1 MTITLPL
8 PLRTYQYRPL
18 TVFSL
23 LDADTDRVLPSLF
36 EMCVKGGRSSRSRT
50 DARDYEGYRRAL
62 LDSGTVTGF
71 EDKRDQALLDGWL
84 RSCVVDMGAV
94 GRAKTGEQML
104 AIAPLTLA
112 AYRAG
117 LPKERTRHR
126 GIDDVIYRLLLDAV
140 ARDLPKPGSGA
151 PAAALRELVTRTI
164 GRGLGIGPGP
174 MWEPRLDDSGK
185 LDIGALLAFR
195 FVEGFAMGDAR
206 EVDST
211 APESPLPGVTAA
223 LGTMLL
229 DHLRV
234 YGDRLPVP
242 ALMSSFA
249 ALMTMGIFAF
259 SLRADAAARELL
271 RSGPRSVIVPP
282 DLADGPA
289 PASLLEL
296 YCDFT
301 GDLGSESD
309 RMSRSCVARDL
320 DRVRLAFR
328 DRLTFV
334 VMENVLPR
342 IPGASERRAE
352 LSPADRLVQLVGLRE
367 HRRVES
373 YVDGRFDE
381 LISSAEASTD
391 ATGPDLDFL
400 RRLQSADRPELEKL
414 LDVVEHVNEGPAVR
428 NAVKWYG
435 SVGGLEKPYGLLRGD
450 VRNRR
455 SWRYAP
461 GDELLT
467 ALLLAVFVEPG
478 GRTHRPAMPLR
489 EVLDAL
495 AHRFGILIDRPP
507 AYLDGAEA
515 REAATTNREAF
526 TQRLQLLGCF
536 DSLSD
541 DFSVQIVRHPL
552 GDLA

>member
-1 MTITLPL
+1 MTIVLPL
-8 PLRTYQYRPL
+8 ALRTYQYRPL

-50 DARDYEGYRRAL
+50 DARDYVGYRETL
-62 LDSGTVTGF
+62 LSSGSVTGF
-71 EDKRDQALLDGWL
+71 TDKRDLALLDGWL
-84 RSCVVDMGAV
+84 RSCVVEMGAV

-104 AIAPLTLA
+104 AIAPVTLA

-117 LPKERTRHR
+117 LPTKRDRHR
-126 GIDDVIYRLLLDAV
+126 GIDDVVYRLLLDAITREV
-140 ARDLPKPGSGA
+140 SGTDPGA
-151 PAAALRELVTRTI
+151 AAAALRELVTRTV
-164 GRGLGIGPGP
+164 GSGLGIGPGP
-174 MWEPRLDDSGK
+174 TWEPRLDDPAQ

-195 FVEGFAMGDAR
+195 FVEGFQMGDAR
-206 EVDST
+206 EIDST
-211 APESPLPGVTAA
+211 AAQESPLPGVTAA
-223 LGTMLL
+223 LGETLL

-234 YGDRLPVP
+234 YGERMPVP

-249 ALMTMGIFAF
+249 GLMTIGIFGF

-271 RSGPRSVIVPP
+271 RTLEAPQ
-282 DLADGPA
+282 DLSDGPA
-289 PASLLEL
+289 PPSPLEV

-301 GDLGSESD
+301 GRLGSESD
-309 RMSRSCVARDL
+309 RLARGCVARDL

-328 DRLTFV
+328 DRMTFV
-334 VMENVLPR
+334 VVENALPR
-342 IPGASERRAE
+342 IPGEAERRAG
-352 LSPADRLVQLVGLRE
+352 LSAPARLVQLAQLRE
-367 HRRVES
+367 HRRIES
-373 YVDGRFDE
+373 YAEARMDDLVAQAQ
-381 LISSAEASTD
+381 SSAD
-391 ATGPDLDFL
+391 ATGPDLELL
-400 RRLQSADRPELEKL
+400 RRVQGADTSELDKL
-414 LDVVEHVNEGPAVR
+414 LDVLDHVNQDR
-428 NAVKWYG
+428 AVKNAAAWFK
-435 SVGGLEKPYGLLRGD
+435 SVGGIEKPYGLLRGD

-478 GRTHRPAMPLR
+478 GTRHRPAMPLR
-489 EVLDAL
+489 HVLDAL

-507 AYLDGAEA
+507 AFLDGAEA
-515 REAATTNREAF
+515 REAATANREAF

-552 GDLA
+552 GDLT

>member
-23 LDADTDRVLPSLF
+23 LDTDTDRVLPSLF

-50 DARDYEGYRRAL
+50 DARDYDGYRRAL
-62 LDSGTVTGF
+62 LESGAVEGF
-71 EDKRDQALLDGWL
+71 EDPRDQALLDGWL

-104 AIAPLTLA
+104 AVAPLTLA

-126 GIDDVIYRLLLDAV
+126 GIDDLVYRLLLDAV
-140 ARDLPKPGSGA
+140 DPSSSGYST
-151 PAAALRELVTRTI
+151 AALRDLVTRTV

-174 MWEPRLDDSGK
+174 KWEPRLDDPSK

-206 EVDST
+206 EVD
-211 APESPLPGVTAA
+211 APVPGQPLPGVASEF
-223 LGTMLL
+223 GSMLL
-229 DHLRV
+229 AHLRA

-249 ALMTMGIFAF
+249 ALMSLGLFTF
-259 SLRADAAARELL
+259 SLRADAAAHELL
-271 RSGPRSVIVPP
+271 RTGEPP
-282 DLADGPA
+282 ADFSDGPA
-289 PASLLEL
+289 PPSPLEL

-301 GDLGSESD
+301 GNLGSESD
-309 RMSRSCVARDL
+309 RLSRRCVERDL
-320 DRVRLAFR
+320 DHVRLAFR
-328 DRLTFV
+328 DRMTFV
-334 VMENVLPR
+334 VMEQALPR
-342 IPGASERRAE
+342 IPGEQERREA
-352 LSPADRLVQLVGLRE
+352 LSRSGRLVQLAMLRG

-373 YVDGRFDE
+373 YAEGRIDDLLAFAE
-381 LISSAEASTD
+381 SSAEATE
-391 ATGPDLDFL
+391 PDLDFL
-400 RRLQSADRPELEKL
+400 RRLQSADETELDKL
-414 LDVVEHVNEGPAVR
+414 LDILEYVNQDKAVR
-428 NAVKWYG
+428 NAVHWYW
-435 SVGGLEKPYGLLRGD
+435 SVGGLEKPYGFLRGTTL
-450 VRNRR
+450 NRR

-467 ALLLAVFVEPG
+467 ALLLAVFVEPDG
-478 GRTHRPAMPLR
+478 VTSRATMPLR
-489 EVLDAL
+489 EVIDAL

-507 AYLDGAEA
+507 AFLDGAEA
-515 REAATTNREAF
+515 REAATANREAF
-526 TQRLQLLGCF
+526 TKRLQLLGCF

-552 GDLA
+552 GDA

>member
-23 LDADTDRVLPSLF
+23 LDADTDRALPSLF

-62 LDSGTVTGF
+62 LDSGGVTGF
-71 EDKRDQALLDGWL
+71 ADKRDQALLDGWL

-126 GIDDVIYRLLLDAV
+126 GIDDVVYRLLLDAV
-140 ARDLPKPGSGA
+140 SRDLPGSGSGA
-151 PAAALRELVTRTI
+151 STATLRELVTRTI

-174 MWEPRLDDSGK
+174 TWEPRLEDPGK

-195 FVEGFAMGDAR
+195 FVEGFAMSDAR

-211 APESPLPGVTAA
+211 APESPLPGVSAA

-229 DHLRV
+229 DHLQV

-249 ALMTMGIFAF
+249 ALMATGIFAF

-271 RSGPRSVIVPP
+271 RTGEAPP
-282 DLADGPA
+282 DLSDGPA
-289 PASLLEL
+289 PASPLEL

-309 RMSRSCVARDL
+309 RMTRSCVARDL

-328 DRLTFV
+328 DRMTFV
-334 VMENVLPR
+334 VLENALPR
-342 IPGASERRAE
+342 IPGQAERRVGMTAVE
-352 LSPADRLVQLVGLRE
+352 RLVQLAELRD

-373 YVDGRFDE
+373 YAEARLDDLVAE
-381 LISSAEASTD
+381 AQSSAD
-391 ATGPDLDFL
+391 ATGPDLEL
-400 RRLQSADRPELEKL
+400 LLRLQSAETSELDKL
-414 LDVVEHVNEGPAVR
+414 LDVLEHVNESKAVR
-428 NAVKWYG
+428 NAAAWFK
-435 SVGGLEKPYGLLRGD
+435 SLGGLEKSYGLLRGD

-467 ALLLAVFVEPG
+467 ALLLAIFVEPG
-478 GRTHRPAMPLR
+478 GTAHRPAMPLR
-489 EVLDAL
+489 DVLDAL

-507 AYLDGAEA
+507 AFLDGAEA
-515 REAATTNREAF
+515 REAATANREAF

-552 GDLA
+552 GDQA

>member
-1 MTITLPL
+1 MTLSLPT

-23 LDADTDRVLPSLF
+23 LDTDTDRVLPALF

-62 LDSGTVTGF
+62 LESGTVEGF
-71 EDKRDQALLDGWL
+71 EDPRDFALLDGWL

-104 AIAPLTLA
+104 AVAPLTLA

-126 GIDDVIYRLLLDAV
+126 GIDDVVYRLLLAAIGD
-140 ARDLPKPGSGA
+140 RQSGNA
-151 PAAALRELVTRTI
+151 TAELRELVTRTI

-174 MWEPRLDDSGK
+174 KWEPRLEDPSR
-185 LDIGALLAFR
+185 LDIGALLAYR
-195 FVEGFAMGDAR
+195 FVEGFTMGDAR
-206 EVDST
+206 EVDVV
-211 APESPLPGVTAA
+211 APDSPLPGVSAD
-223 LGTMLL
+223 LGAMLL
-229 DHLRV
+229 SHLRV
-234 YGDRLPVP
+234 YGERLPVP

-249 ALMTMGIFAF
+249 ALMALGLFTF
-259 SLRADAAARELL
+259 SLRADAVVRELL
-271 RSGPRSVIVPP
+271 RTGEPP
-282 DLADGPA
+282 ADLTDGPA
-289 PASLLEL
+289 PPSPLEL

-309 RMSRSCVARDL
+309 RMSRRCVERDL

-328 DRLTFV
+328 DRMTFV
-334 VMENVLPR
+334 VVDQALPR
-342 IPGASERRAE
+342 IAGELERRDA
-352 LSPADRLVQLVGLRE
+352 LSRSGRLVQLAMLRG

-373 YVDGRFDE
+373 YAEGRIDDLLADAEGSGEATDPE
-381 LISSAEASTD
+381 LE
-391 ATGPDLDFL
+391 FL
-400 RRLQSADRPELEKL
+400 RRVQASDEPEVDKL
-414 LDVVEHVNEGPAVR
+414 LDILAAVNQEPAVR
-428 NAVKWYG
+428 NAVKWYW
-435 SVGGLEKPYGLLRGD
+435 SVGGLEKPYGILRGT
-450 VRNRR
+450 VRSRR

-461 GDELLT
+461 ADELLT
-467 ALLLAVFVEPG
+467 ALLLAVFVEPDG
-478 GRTHRPAMPLR
+478 TTSRASMPLR

-495 AHRFGILIDRPP
+495 AHRFGILVDRPP
-507 AYLDGAEA
+507 AFLDGAEA
-515 REAATTNREAF
+515 REAATANREAF

-552 GDLA
+552 GDA

>member
-1 MTITLPL
+1 MTISLPT

-23 LDADTDRVLPSLF
+23 LDTDTDRVLPQLF

-50 DARDYEGYRRAL
+50 DARDYDGYRRAL
-62 LDSGTVTGF
+62 LASGTVEGF
-71 EDKRDQALLDGWL
+71 DDPRDQALIDGWL

-104 AIAPLTLA
+104 AVAPLTLA

-117 LPKERTRHR
+117 LPKERQRHR
-126 GIDDVIYRLLLDAV
+126 GIDDTVYRLLLEAIDREA
-140 ARDLPKPGSGA
+140 PGGGSGGT
-151 PAAALRELVTRTI
+151 AAALRELVTRTI
-164 GRGLGIGPGP
+164 GRGLAIGPGP
-174 MWEPRLDDSGK
+174 KWEPRLEDPSK

-206 EVDST
+206 EVDAV
-211 APESPLPGVTAA
+211 APDSPLPGVAA
-223 LGTMLL
+223 DLGAMLL
-229 DHLRV
+229 SHLRT
-234 YGDRLPVP
+234 YGERLPVP

-249 ALMTMGIFAF
+249 ALMALGLFTF

-271 RSGPRSVIVPP
+271 RTGEPP
-282 DLADGPA
+282 ADLTDGPA
-289 PASLLEL
+289 PPSPLEL

-301 GDLGSESD
+301 GNLGSESD
-309 RMSRSCVARDL
+309 RLSRRCVERDL

-328 DRLTFV
+328 DRMTFV
-334 VMENVLPR
+334 VVEQALPR
-342 IPGASERRAE
+342 IAGEQERREA
-352 LSPADRLVQLVGLRE
+352 LSRSGRLVQLAMLRG

-373 YVDGRFDE
+373 YAEGRIDD
-381 LISSAEASTD
+381 LLADAETSGD
-391 ATGPDLDFL
+391 ATEPDVEFL
-400 RRLQSADRPELEKL
+400 RRVQAADDSEVDKL
-414 LDVVEHVNEGPAVR
+414 LDVIEHVNQAKAVR
-428 NAVKWYG
+428 NAVAWFW
-435 SVGGLEKPYGLLRGD
+435 SVGGLEKTYGLLRGS
-450 VRNRR
+450 VRSRR

-467 ALLLAVFVEPG
+467 ALLLAVFVEPDG
-478 GRTHRPAMPLR
+478 VTSRATMPLR
-489 EVLDAL
+489 EVLNAL

-507 AYLDGAEA
+507 AFLDGAEA
-515 REAATTNREAF
+515 REAATVNREAF

-541 DFSVQIVRHPL
+541 DFSVQIVRNPL
-552 GDLA
+552 GDA

>member
-50 DARDYEGYRRAL
+50 DARDYLGYRQAL
-62 LDSGTVTGF
+62 VDSGAVDGF
-71 EDKRDQALLDGWL
+71 DDKRDQALLDGWL

-94 GRAKTGEQML
+94 GRANTGEQML

-117 LPKERTRHR
+117 LPKERNRHR
-126 GIDDVIYRLLLDAV
+126 GIDDVVYRLLLDAV
-140 ARDLPKPGSGA
+140 GPVAPGAGA
-151 PAAALRELVTRTI
+151 SAAALRELFTRTV
-164 GRGLGIGPGP
+164 GRGLEIGPGP
-174 MWEPRLDDSGK
+174 TWEPRLRDPAK

-206 EVDST
+206 EVNST
-211 APESPLPGVTAA
+211 APASALAGVTAA
-223 LGTMLL
+223 LGRMLL

-234 YGDRLPVP
+234 YGGRLPVP
-242 ALMSSFA
+242 ALMTSFA
-249 ALMTMGIFAF
+249 ALMTAGIFGF

-271 RSGPRSVIVPP
+271 RSGEVPP
-282 DLADGPA
+282 DMADGQA
-289 PASLLEL
+289 PPSRLQL

-328 DRLTFV
+328 DRMTLV
-334 VMENVLPR
+334 VVENALPR
-342 IPGASERRAE
+342 IPGEAERRAG
-352 LSPADRLVQLVGLRE
+352 LTAGNRIVQLAQLRE

-373 YVDGRFDE
+373 Y
-381 LISSAEASTD
+381 AEARLDDLVAAARASAD
-391 ATGPDLDFL
+391 VTGPDLEFL
-400 RRLQSADRPELEKL
+400 VRVQAADTSELDKL
-414 LDVVEHVNEGPAVR
+414 LDVMEHVNDGPAVR
-428 NAVKWYG
+428 NAVKWYW

-467 ALLLAVFVEPG
+467 ALLLAVFVEPDG
-478 GRTHRPAMPLR
+478 KGHRPAMPLR
-489 EVLDAL
+489 DVLDAL
-495 AHRFGILIDRPP
+495 AHRFGILVDRPP
-507 AYLDGAEA
+507 AFLDGAEA
-515 REAATTNREAF
+515 REAATANREAF
-526 TQRLQLLGCF
+526 TLRLQLLGCF

>member
-1 MTITLPL
+1 MTITLPT

-23 LDADTDRVLPSLF
+23 LDTDTDRVLPQLF

-50 DARDYEGYRRAL
+50 DARDYEGYKRAL
-62 LDSGTVTGF
+62 LESGTVTGF
-71 EDKRDQALLDGWL
+71 DDARSEALLDGWL

-104 AIAPLTLA
+104 AVAPLTLA

-126 GIDDVIYRLLLDAV
+126 GIDDVVYRLLLGAI
-140 ARDLPKPGSGA
+140 GSESSA
-151 PAAALRELVTRTI
+151 NATAELRALVTRTI
-164 GRGLGIGPGP
+164 GRGLAIGPGP
-174 MWEPRLDDSGK
+174 TWEPRLEDASR

-195 FVEGFAMGDAR
+195 FVEGFGMGDAR
-206 EVDST
+206 EVDAV
-211 APESPLPGVTAA
+211 APDSPLPGVSGD
-223 LGTMLL
+223 LGAILL
-229 DHLRV
+229 AHLRT
-234 YGDRLPVP
+234 YGERLPVP

-249 ALMTMGIFAF
+249 ALMALGLFTF

-271 RSGPRSVIVPP
+271 RNGRPP
-282 DLADGPA
+282 ADLVDGPA
-289 PASLLEL
+289 PASPLEL

-309 RMSRSCVARDL
+309 RLSRRCVERDL

-328 DRLTFV
+328 DRMTLV
-334 VMENVLPR
+334 VVEQALPR
-342 IPGASERRAE
+342 IPGEQERREA
-352 LSPADRLVQLVGLRE
+352 LSRPGRLVQLAMLRE

-373 YVDGRFDE
+373 YAEGRIDDLIADAEGSGDASDTE
-381 LISSAEASTD
+381 LE
-391 ATGPDLDFL
+391 FL
-400 RRLQSADRPELEKL
+400 RRVQASDEPELDKL
-414 LDVVEHVNEGPAVR
+414 LDVLEHVNQAKAVR
-428 NAVKWYG
+428 NAVAWFW
-435 SVGGLEKPYGLLRGD
+435 SVGGLEKPYGLLRGT
-450 VRNRR
+450 VRSRR

-467 ALLLAVFVEPG
+467 ALLLAVFV
-478 GRTHRPAMPLR
+478 RPDGKTSRATMSLR

-507 AYLDGAEA
+507 SFLDGAEA
-515 REAATTNREAF
+515 REAATANREAF

-552 GDLA
+552 GDA